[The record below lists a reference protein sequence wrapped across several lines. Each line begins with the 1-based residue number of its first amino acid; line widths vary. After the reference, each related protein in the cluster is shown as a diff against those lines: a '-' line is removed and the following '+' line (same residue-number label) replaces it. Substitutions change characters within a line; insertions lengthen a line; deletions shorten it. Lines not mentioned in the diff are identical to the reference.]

1 MTARRAEMARM
12 GWNCRANHEAVAYVL
27 SREVNMKSAGFL
39 ARSSAA
45 ALIAFSSVTLSA
57 APGGSGNESAKAA
70 VVQQAPVRID
80 NFGRISATYYRGAQP
95 EAGDYADL
103 AALGVKTVINLTS
116 DDALAEEP
124 TLVEKAGMNYVA
136 IPMTTRV
143 APTTEQ
149 LDQFL
154 KIVNDPAN
162 QPVFVHCVGGKHR
175 TGVMTAVYRMT
186 QDSWTSEQAFNEMK
200 QFKFGA
206 AMLHPEFKKFVYDYR
221 VPAPADKL
229 PAVLALQTQ

>member
-1 MTARRAEMARM
+1 MK
-12 GWNCRANHEAVAYVL
+12 L
-27 SREVNMKSAGFL
+27 SGAF

-45 ALIAFSSVTLSA
+45 ALIALSSVSLSA
-57 APGGSGNESAKAA
+57 AGSGNEPVKAA

-124 TLVEKAGMNYVA
+124 GLVAKAGMKYVA

-143 APTTEQ
+143 APTSEQ
-149 LDQFL
+149 LDRFL
-154 KIVNDPAN
+154 KIVNDPAS

-200 QFKFGA
+200 QFKFGPV
-206 AMLHPEFKKFVYDYR
+206 MLHPEFKKFVYDYR
-221 VPAPADKL
+221 VPAPADRL
-229 PAVLALQTQ
+229 PTVLALEAQ

>member
-1 MTARRAEMARM
+1 MKK
-12 GWNCRANHEAVAYVL
+12 L
-27 SREVNMKSAGFL
+27 SGVF

-45 ALIAFSSVTLSA
+45 ALIALSSVSLSA
-57 APGGSGNESAKAA
+57 AGSGNEPAKAA

-124 TLVEKAGMNYVA
+124 GLVAKAGMKYVA

-143 APTTEQ
+143 APTSEQ
-149 LDQFL
+149 LDWFL
-154 KIVNDPAN
+154 KIVNDPAS

-206 AMLHPEFKKFVYDYR
+206 VMLHPEFKKFVYDYR

-229 PAVLALQTQ
+229 PTVLALEAQ

>member
-1 MTARRAEMARM
+1 
-12 GWNCRANHEAVAYVL
+12 
-27 SREVNMKSAGFL
+27 MKFSGLF

-45 ALIAFSSVTLSA
+45 ALIALSSVTLSA
-57 APGGSGNESAKAA
+57 AGSGNESAKAA
-70 VVQQAPVRID
+70 VAQRAPIRID
-80 NFGRISATYYRGAQP
+80 NFGRISDGYYRGAQP

-103 AALGVKTVINLTS
+103 ASLGVKTVINLTS

-124 TLVEKAGMNYVA
+124 TLVEKAGMKYVA
-136 IPMTTRV
+136 IPMTTRI
-143 APTTEQ
+143 APTSEQ
-149 LDQFL
+149 LDEFL

-186 QDSWTSEQAFNEMK
+186 QDSWTSDQAFNEMK

-221 VPAPADKL
+221 VPAPADRL
-229 PAVLALQTQ
+229 PTVLALEAQ

>member
-1 MTARRAEMARM
+1 
-12 GWNCRANHEAVAYVL
+12 
-27 SREVNMKSAGFL
+27 MKFSGVF

-45 ALIAFSSVTLSA
+45 ALFALSSVTLSA
-57 APGGSGNESAKAA
+57 APAGSGNESAKAA
-70 VVQQAPVRID
+70 VVQPAPVRID

-103 AALGVKTVINLTS
+103 ASLGVKTVINLTS

-124 TLVEKAGMNYVA
+124 TMVEKAGMKYVA
-136 IPMTTRV
+136 IPMTTRI
-143 APTTEQ
+143 APTSEQ
-149 LDQFL
+149 LDEFL
-154 KIVNDPAN
+154 KIVIDPAN

-200 QFKFGA
+200 QFKFGPV
-206 AMLHPEFKKFVYDYR
+206 MLHPEFKKFVYDYR
-221 VPAPADKL
+221 VPAPADRL
-229 PAVLALQTQ
+229 PTVLALEAQ